1 MHGNEVSVSKRIKL
15 HKQKEKKNYGGDIS
29 GAESDRNLEL
39 LGRERWR
46 ADA

>member
-1 MHGNEVSVSKRIKL
+1 MEMRSVYLKESNFTSKK
-15 HKQKEKKNYGGDIS
+15 KKKNYGGDIS